1 VAAAQAAAS
10 QAAAPPGLAE
20 PGLASQAAASPGLAD
35 TGAAAA
41 APAVPVA
48 LADTAAAPAASP
60 APALDRTATLAPRAG
75 ADAPAG
81 TATST
86 GAEALAVGQQ
96 LGHFRVE
103 RRLGAGGMGEVYL
116 ATDLALD
123 RPVALKVLPA
133 GLARDPK
140 LRERLIREARA
151 QARIVHP
158 NVGHIYFIGEEA
170 GRLYF
175 AMEYVAGET
184 LAARVARGPLPVE
197 DALDAIRAAALGLRE
212 AQRHGFL
219 HRDVKPSNLMLDAH
233 GVLKVLDFGLAAG
246 APADHSSRAANTSD
260 DSDRPSGSA
269 GSNSPGTSASSSD
282 NGSSS
287 HPIAQTSLVGTPL
300 YMAPEQARGDAVDL
314 RADIYALGVT
324 LFHLVSG
331 RPPFAAE
338 TAAELI
344 TLHATSA
351 RPALPRLG
359 RERAQIH
366 AVDALC
372 ARMMAARPE
381 DRFASYD
388 ELLRALD
395 LASAARTRPAGFWVR
410 SLATGLDF
418 LLVGLLVGGGLA
430 LASLLGATVREEM
443 PLLFL
448 ALALYQALA
457 ISRWGRTA
465 GKAIFELE
473 VVDTATL
480 ARPRLST
487 SLRRSLAMLGV
498 PTLAWWAGNALSLLG
513 LEGAADLS
521 KTLALLAMALCLL
534 LLLHASLRRS
544 GKRAL
549 WDRLSG
555 TVVRY
560 RAARP
565 ASPLQ
570 PST

>member
-1 VAAAQAAAS
+1 VK
-10 QAAAPPGLAE
+10 PGLE
-20 PGLASQAAASPGLAD
+20 D
-35 TGAAAA
+35 MAA
-41 APAVPVA
+41 APAA
-48 LADTAAAPAASP
+48 LADTAAALAASP

-75 ADAPAG
+75 EAPRAGADASA
-81 TATST
+81 SD
-86 GAEALAVGQQ
+86 EALAAGQQ

-184 LAARVARGPLPVE
+184 LAERVARGPLPVE

-219 HRDVKPSNLMLDAH
+219 HRDVKPSNLMFDAH

-246 APADHSSRAANTSD
+246 APASHSSSATSSSGSGGRTSAN
-260 DSDRPSGSA
+260 DSDGS
-269 GSNSPGTSASSSD
+269 SSRDTSASSSD
-282 NGSSS
+282 SGSSNS
-287 HPIAQTSLVGTPL
+287 PIVQTSLAGTPL

-331 RPPFAAE
+331 RPPFVAE

-366 AVDALC
+366 AIEALC
-372 ARMMAARPE
+372 ARMMAARPD

-410 SLATGLDF
+410 SLATGLDL
-418 LLVGLLVGGGLA
+418 LLVTLVVNGALA
-430 LASLLGATVREEM
+430 LARLLGAPNRDAM
-443 PLLFL
+443 PLQFL
-448 ALALYQALA
+448 TLALYQALA

-498 PTLAWWAGNALSLLG
+498 PTLALWARDAFSALSL
-513 LEGAADLS
+513 ERAAELS
-521 KTLALLAMALCLL
+521 EAIAYLTLALCLL

-549 WDRLSG
+549 WDRLSS

-560 RAARP
+560 RAARS
-565 ASPLQ
+565 AGPLQ